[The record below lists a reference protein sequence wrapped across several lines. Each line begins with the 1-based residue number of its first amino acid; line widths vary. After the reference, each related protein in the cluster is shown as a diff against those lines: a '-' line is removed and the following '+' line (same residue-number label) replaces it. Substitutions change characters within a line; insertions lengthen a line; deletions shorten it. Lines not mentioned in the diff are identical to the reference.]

1 MVHPVGREICRMFF
15 LYGGWHGRSYQQSK
29 TLNFNIFV
37 DNLIF
42 IRIFAAPKLW
52 GNEHKL
58 FIYKHLC
65 LQFNN

>member
-1 MVHPVGREICRMFF
+1 MINGQ
-15 LYGGWHGRSYQQSK
+15 GKSYQQSK
-29 TLNFNIFV
+29 TLKFNIFV
-37 DNLIF
+37 DKSKI
-42 IRIFAAPKLW
+42 IRIFAAPKIW

>member
-1 MVHPVGREICRMFF
+1 MQGFARQVYSTLKYTKTYDIK
-15 LYGGWHGRSYQQSK
+15 SYQQPK
-29 TLNFNIFV
+29 ILKFNIFV

-58 FIYKHLC
+58 FINKHLC

>member
-1 MVHPVGREICRMFF
+1 MIEKDHRG
-15 LYGGWHGRSYQQSK
+15 YQHAK

>member
-1 MVHPVGREICRMFF
+1 MSGDGSLGNVMVEKD
-15 LYGGWHGRSYQQSK
+15 YGGYQHAK

-58 FIYKHLC
+58 FINKHLC